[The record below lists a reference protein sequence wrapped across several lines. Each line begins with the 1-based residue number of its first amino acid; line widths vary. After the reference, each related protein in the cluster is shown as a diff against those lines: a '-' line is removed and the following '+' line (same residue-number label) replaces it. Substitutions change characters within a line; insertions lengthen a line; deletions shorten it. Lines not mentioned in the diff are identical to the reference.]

1 MDEKKGDLYDVAMGA
16 YDGAEVCK
24 LYGNLLLEK
33 ISEIYNKSNN
43 GLYREDEG
51 LSIFR
56 NKSDT
61 QLEKIKKKFQG
72 LFKEYDLEIT
82 AERNQKT
89 RKLSTKLDDQI
100 QYRHTESNLI
110 YQPLQKLIYQTYPLL
125 KNYSKNQQHTTKII
139 WDNLDTIRN

>member
-1 MDEKKGDLYDVAMGA
+1 MNEKKGDLFDVAMGA
-16 YDGAEVCK
+16 YHGAEACK

-43 GLYREDEG
+43 GLYREDDG

-61 QLEKIKKKFQG
+61 QLEKIKKKLQR

-82 AERNQKT
+82 ADSNQK
-89 RKLSTKLDDQI
+89 LVNYLQ
-100 QYRHTESNLI
+100 NLI
-110 YQPLQKLIYQTYPLL
+110 TKYSTYIQNLI
-125 KNYSKNQQHTTKII
+125 
-139 WDNLDTIRN
+139 

>member
-1 MDEKKGDLYDVAMGA
+1 MDEKKGDLFDVAMGA

-51 LSIFR
+51 LSIFK
-56 NKSDT
+56 NKSYT

-82 AERNQKT
+82 AENNQKLVNYLQNLMT
-89 RKLSTKLDDQI
+89 KYSTDI
-100 QYRHTESNLI
+100 QNLI
-110 YQPLQKLIYQTYPLL
+110 
-125 KNYSKNQQHTTKII
+125 
-139 WDNLDTIRN
+139 

>member
-1 MDEKKGDLYDVAMGA
+1 MDEKKGDLFDVAMGA

-43 GLYREDEG
+43 GLYREDDG

-61 QLEKIKKKFQG
+61 QLEKIKKKLQR
-72 LFKEYDLEIT
+72 LFEEYDLEIT
-82 AERNQKT
+82 ADSNQKLVNYLQNLMT
-89 RKLSTKLDDQI
+89 KYSTYI
-100 QYRHTESNLI
+100 QNLI
-110 YQPLQKLIYQTYPLL
+110 
-125 KNYSKNQQHTTKII
+125 
-139 WDNLDTIRN
+139 